1 MEARLPPKRMEVA
14 LPCRLNRQRA
24 TFPELPPP
32 PSSVS
37 LPLFRERLP
46 HLPPPPPPL
55 KLGRE

>member
-1 MEARLPPKRMEVA
+1 MEARLPPKHMEVA

-37 LPLFRERLP
+37 LPLFRERL
-46 HLPPPPPPL
+46 LPRPPPL